1 MTSYRYWRLWHGN
14 EAKGSFSIVFTI
26 NLVRMHVWRMFE
38 SGLSCVTPDVLTY
51 PCSQELL
58 NARVILQAIRLALD
72 SLVITRAWS
81 FSTEAVLSNLTSG
94 NNYFPTFVNL
104 TPIPF
109 LPPILTLFFLAF
121 ISLNPFTARV
131 LDGVLKG
138 DCNFCVC
145 GRNPMMWPL
154 KWELPACTYTWYFLF
169 FKMVENEIWKSGRNL
184 PLTTF
189 SSEHTR

>member
-1 MTSYRYWRLWHGN
+1 
-14 EAKGSFSIVFTI
+14 
-26 NLVRMHVWRMFE
+26 MFE

-81 FSTEAVLSNLTSG
+81 FSTEAVLSILTSG

-104 TPIPF
+104 TPISF

-138 DCNFCVC
+138 DCNFCFC

-169 FKMVENEIWKSGRNL
+169 FKMLENEIWKSGRNL

-189 SSEHTR
+189 GSEHTSIWYWSNNSACKKTKQNNCIIFMSFFP